1 MWYQSGQYLSCISGL
16 TLCSVMMHSTTKQ
29 MPAAPNPPMP
39 AQGVLG
45 IKIIHKQ
52 DKLVSVN
59 REHELYQAHTAD
71 ASPAG
76 ASSSASPSAA
86 AARAEA
92 APSSSG
98 RISVTFSYR

>member
-1 MWYQSGQYLSCISGL
+1 M
-16 TLCSVMMHSTTKQ
+16 
-29 MPAAPNPPMP
+29 A
-39 AQGVLG
+39 
-45 IKIIHKQ
+45 
-52 DKLVSVN
+52 VN

-76 ASSSASPSAA
+76 ASASAA
-86 AARAEA
+86 AVRAEA

>member
-1 MWYQSGQYLSCISGL
+1 MGYFRDERLLCNDKCGDDGDPDHALS
-16 TLCSVMMHSTTKQ
+16 
-29 MPAAPNPPMP
+29 

-59 REHELYQAHTAD
+59 REHELYQAHTAS
-71 ASPAG
+71 AALAG
-76 ASSSASPSAA
+76 DSSSASVSAA
-86 AARAEA
+86 AARTEA

-98 RISVTFSYR
+98 RISVTFSYRWRCDALI

>member
-1 MWYQSGQYLSCISGL
+1 
-16 TLCSVMMHSTTKQ
+16 
-29 MPAAPNPPMP
+29 MP